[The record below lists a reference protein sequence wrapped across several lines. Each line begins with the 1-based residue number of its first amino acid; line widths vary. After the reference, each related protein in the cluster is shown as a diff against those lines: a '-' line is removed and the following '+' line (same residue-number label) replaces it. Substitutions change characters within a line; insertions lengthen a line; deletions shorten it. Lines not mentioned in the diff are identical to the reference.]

1 MAKENYISLKGQLRG
16 DVRFVTD
23 PDTGEITSAM
33 FPLYVLRRNIWDRAG
48 NLSPK
53 FDRPI
58 ILTSDK
64 EIIRAVKELKK
75 YDIVEV
81 KGSFRTKMSSRHRL
95 LPVYGYVFQET
106 Q

>member
-81 KGSFRTKMSSRHRL
+81 KDHSVLKCHLDIRFARL
-95 LPVYGYVFQET
+95 VEKLPL
-106 Q
+106 